1 MRHHLA
7 IIDSTSLELRRRMSA
22 EELPHG
28 YCLSA
33 DFQTAGHGQ
42 ATNRWE
48 SEEGKNLLFS
58 ILLRPTIIPA
68 ADQFVITE
76 FVTLSIINCL
86 QDYIRQQI
94 TIKWPNDIY
103 VGNKKLCGILI
114 ENALCGSTIDTCI
127 VGIGININQEL
138 FVSDA
143 PNPVSLKQL
152 NGRDNDREE
161 IFGEIYQNIIRY
173 YDYYVDMFDRFNCRP
188 IVLNEAQ
195 KQDGV
200 VLSPC
205 LRGTSGAEGVNNSQ
219 LSTLNSQFSTVRQSL
234 HYEYMNN
241 LYRRT
246 GYHNYSTPEG
256 EHFRAE
262 IEDIGPQGHLT
273 LRLESGE
280 QRIFAFKEVIFI

>member
-1 MRHHLA
+1 MIYHLHN
-7 IIDSTSLELRRRMSA
+7 IDSTSIELRRRMSA

-28 YCLSA
+28 YCISA
-33 DFQTAGHGQ
+33 DFQTNGHGQ
-42 ATNRWE
+42 ATNHWE
-48 SEEGKNLLFS
+48 SEDSKNLLFS
-58 ILLRPTIIPA
+58 LFLRPTVISA
-68 ADQFVITE
+68 SEQFIITE
-76 FVTLSIINCL
+76 LVTLAIINAL
-86 QDYIRQQI
+86 QDEIRQKI

-103 VGNKKLCGILI
+103 VGNHKLCGILI
-114 ENALCGSTIDTCI
+114 ENALCGQTIDTCI

-152 NGRDNDREE
+152 NGRDNDREDILE
-161 IFGEIYQNIIRY
+161 DIYQNILNY
-173 YDYYVDMFDRFNCRP
+173 YDYLADNW
-188 IVLNEAQ
+188 Q
-195 KQDGV
+195 
-200 VLSPC
+200 
-205 LRGTSGAEGVNNSQ
+205 NNDIK
-219 LSTLNSQFSTVRQSL
+219 QSL

-246 GYHNYSTPEG
+246 GYHNYATPEG

-280 QRIFAFKEVIFI
+280 QRIFAFKEVIFELK

>member
-1 MRHHLA
+1 MRHHLNTT
-7 IIDSTSLELRRRMSA
+7 DSTSLELRRRMSA

-28 YCLSA
+28 YCISA

-48 SEEGKNLLFS
+48 SEDGKNLLFS
-58 ILLRPTIIPA
+58 LLLRPIIIPA
-68 ADQFVITE
+68 AEQFVITE
-76 FVTLSIINCL
+76 LVTLAIINAL

-103 VGNKKLCGILI
+103 VGDKKLCGILI

-152 NGRDNDREE
+152 NGRDNDRGE
-161 IFGEIYQNIIRY
+161 ILAEIYQNILNY
-173 YDYYVDMFDRFNCRP
+173 YGYLTDNW
-188 IVLNEAQ
+188 Q
-195 KQDGV
+195 
-200 VLSPC
+200 
-205 LRGTSGAEGVNNSQ
+205 NNDIK
-219 LSTLNSQFSTVRQSL
+219 QSL

-256 EHFRAE
+256 EYFRAE

-280 QRIFAFKEVIFI
+280 QRIFAFKEVIFELK

>member
-1 MRHHLA
+1 MRHNLK
-7 IIDSTSLELRRRMSA
+7 IIDSTSTELRRRMSV

-28 YCLSA
+28 YCISA
-33 DFQTAGHGQ
+33 DFQINGHGQ
-42 ATNRWE
+42 STNHWE
-48 SEEGKNLLFS
+48 SEDGKNLLFS
-58 ILLRPTIIPA
+58 LLLRPTIIPA
-68 ADQFVITE
+68 AEQFVITE
-76 FVTLSIINCL
+76 IVTLAIINAL

-152 NGRDNDREE
+152 NGRNNDREE
-161 IFGEIYQNIIRY
+161 IFEEIYQNIIRY
-173 YDYYVDMFDRFNCRP
+173 YDYYVSMISSFD
-188 IVLNEAQ
+188 
-195 KQDGV
+195 
-200 VLSPC
+200 
-205 LRGTSGAEGVNNSQ
+205 NSQ
-219 LSTLNSQFSTVRQSL
+219 LSTLNSQLSTVRQSL

-246 GYHNYSTPEG
+246 GFHEYSTPEG

-273 LRLESGE
+273 LSLESGE
-280 QRIFAFKEVIFI
+280 QRTFAFKEVIFL

>member
-1 MRHHLA
+1 MIHRLSN
-7 IIDSTSLELRRRMSA
+7 IDSTSTELRRRMSV
-22 EELPHG
+22 EQLPHG

-48 SEEGKNLLFS
+48 SEDGKNLLFS

-68 ADQFVITE
+68 SEQFVITE
-76 FVTLSIINCL
+76 FVTLAIINAL

-103 VGNKKLCGILI
+103 VGDKKLCGILI
-114 ENALCGSTIDTCI
+114 ENALCGPTIDTCI
-127 VGIGININQEL
+127 VGIGININQEI

-152 NGRDNDREE
+152 NGRDNDRGE
-161 IFGEIYQNIIRY
+161 ILEEIYQNILNY
-173 YDYYVDMFDRFNCRP
+173 YDYLADNW
-188 IVLNEAQ
+188 Q
-195 KQDGV
+195 
-200 VLSPC
+200 
-205 LRGTSGAEGVNNSQ
+205 NNDIK
-219 LSTLNSQFSTVRQSL
+219 QSL

-241 LYRRT
+241 LYRRN
-246 GYHNYSTPEG
+246 GYYNYSTPEG
-256 EHFRAE
+256 EKFAAE

-273 LRLESGE
+273 LRLQSGE
-280 QRIFAFKEVIFI
+280 LRIFAFKEVIFELK

>member
-1 MRHHLA
+1 MIHRLSN
-7 IIDSTSLELRRRMSA
+7 IDSTSTELRRRMSV
-22 EELPHG
+22 EQLPHG

-48 SEEGKNLLFS
+48 SEDGKNLLFS

-68 ADQFVITE
+68 SEQFVITE
-76 FVTLSIINCL
+76 FVTLAIINAL

-103 VGNKKLCGILI
+103 VGDKKLCGILI
-114 ENALCGSTIDTCI
+114 ENALCGPTIDTCI
-127 VGIGININQEL
+127 VGIGKNRNQEI

-152 NGRDNDREE
+152 NGRDNDRGE
-161 IFGEIYQNIIRY
+161 ILEEIYQNILNY
-173 YDYYVDMFDRFNCRP
+173 YDYLADNW
-188 IVLNEAQ
+188 Q
-195 KQDGV
+195 
-200 VLSPC
+200 
-205 LRGTSGAEGVNNSQ
+205 NNDIK
-219 LSTLNSQFSTVRQSL
+219 QSL

-241 LYRRT
+241 LYRRK
-246 GYHNYSTPEG
+246 GYYNYSTPEG
-256 EHFRAE
+256 EKFAAE

-273 LRLESGE
+273 LRLQSGE
-280 QRIFAFKEVIFI
+280 LRIFAFKEVIFELK

>member
-1 MRHHLA
+1 MIEYLDT
-7 IIDSTSLELRRRMSA
+7 IDSTSTELRRRMSV
-22 EELPHG
+22 EELSHG
-28 YCLSA
+28 YCISA
-33 DFQTAGHGQ
+33 DFQTSGHGQ

-48 SEEGKNLLFS
+48 SEDGKNLLFS
-58 ILLRPTIIPA
+58 LLLRPTVIPA
-68 ADQFVITE
+68 AEQFVITE
-76 FVTLSIINCL
+76 LVTLAIINAL

-103 VGNKKLCGILI
+103 VGDKKLCGILI

-152 NGRDNDREE
+152 NGRDNDRGE
-161 IFGEIYQNIIRY
+161 ILEEIYQNIIRY
-173 YDYYVDMFDRFNCRP
+173 YDYYVSMMDSFD
-188 IVLNEAQ
+188 
-195 KQDGV
+195 
-200 VLSPC
+200 
-205 LRGTSGAEGVNNSQ
+205 NSQ
-219 LSTLNSQFSTVRQSL
+219 LSTLNSQLSTVRQSL

-246 GYHNYSTPEG
+246 GFHEYSTPDG
-256 EHFRAE
+256 ELFRAE
-262 IEDIGPQGHLT
+262 IEDIGPQGHLI

-280 QRIFAFKEVIFI
+280 QRTFAFKEVIFI

>member
-1 MRHHLA
+1 MRYHLK
-7 IIDSTSLELRRRMSA
+7 IIDSTSLELRRRMSV
-22 EELPHG
+22 EQLSHG
-28 YCLSA
+28 YCITA

-48 SEEGKNLLFS
+48 SEDSKNLLFS
-58 ILLRPTIIPA
+58 ILLRPTVIPA
-68 ADQFVITE
+68 AEQFVITE
-76 FVTLSIINCL
+76 LVTLAIINAL

-103 VGNKKLCGILI
+103 VGDKKLCGILI
-114 ENALCGSTIDTCI
+114 ENALCGPVIDTCI

-152 NGRDNDREE
+152 NGRDNDRGE
-161 IFGEIYQNIIRY
+161 ILAEIYQNILNY
-173 YDYYVDMFDRFNCRP
+173 YGYLADNW
-188 IVLNEAQ
+188 Q
-195 KQDGV
+195 
-200 VLSPC
+200 
-205 LRGTSGAEGVNNSQ
+205 NNDIK
-219 LSTLNSQFSTVRQSL
+219 QSL

-256 EHFRAE
+256 ERFRAE

-280 QRIFAFKEVIFI
+280 LRTFAFKEVIFEFNKPQ

>member
-1 MRHHLA
+1 MIEYLDT
-7 IIDSTSLELRRRMSA
+7 IDSTSTELRRRMSV

-28 YCLSA
+28 YCISA
-33 DFQTAGHGQ
+33 DFQTSGHGQ

-48 SEEGKNLLFS
+48 SEDGKNLLFS
-58 ILLRPTIIPA
+58 LLLRPTVIPA
-68 ADQFVITE
+68 AEQFVITE
-76 FVTLSIINCL
+76 LVTLAIINAL
-86 QDYIRQQI
+86 QDYIRQKI

-103 VGNKKLCGILI
+103 VGDKKLCGILI

-152 NGRDNDREE
+152 NGRDNDRGE
-161 IFGEIYQNIIRY
+161 ILADIYQNILNY
-173 YDYYVDMFDRFNCRP
+173 YGYLADNW
-188 IVLNEAQ
+188 Q
-195 KQDGV
+195 
-200 VLSPC
+200 
-205 LRGTSGAEGVNNSQ
+205 NNDIK
-219 LSTLNSQFSTVRQSL
+219 QSL

-246 GYHNYSTPEG
+246 GYHNYSTSEG

-280 QRIFAFKEVIFI
+280 LRTFAFKEVIFEFNKPQ

>member
-1 MRHHLA
+1 MIEYLDT
-7 IIDSTSLELRRRMSA
+7 IDSTSTELRRRMSV

-28 YCLSA
+28 YCISA
-33 DFQTAGHGQ
+33 DFQTSGHGQ

-48 SEEGKNLLFS
+48 SEDGKNLLFS
-58 ILLRPTIIPA
+58 LLLRPTVIPA
-68 ADQFVITE
+68 AEQFVITE
-76 FVTLSIINCL
+76 LVTLAIINAL
-86 QDYIRQQI
+86 QDEIRQKI

-103 VGNKKLCGILI
+103 VGDKKLCGILI
-114 ENALCGSTIDTCI
+114 ENALCGPVIDTCI

-152 NGRDNDREE
+152 NRRDNDRGE
-161 IFGEIYQNIIRY
+161 ILEEIYQNILNY
-173 YDYYVDMFDRFNCRP
+173 YDYLADNW
-188 IVLNEAQ
+188 Q
-195 KQDGV
+195 
-200 VLSPC
+200 
-205 LRGTSGAEGVNNSQ
+205 NNDIK
-219 LSTLNSQFSTVRQSL
+219 QSL
-234 HYEYMNN
+234 YYEYMNN
-241 LYRRT
+241 LYRRI

-280 QRIFAFKEVIFI
+280 LRTFAFKEVIFELK

>member
-1 MRHHLA
+1 
-7 IIDSTSLELRRRMSA
+7 MSV
-22 EELPHG
+22 EELSHG
-28 YCLSA
+28 YCISA

-48 SEEGKNLLFS
+48 SEDGKNLLFS
-58 ILLRPTIIPA
+58 LLLRPTIIPA
-68 ADQFVITE
+68 AEQFVITE
-76 FVTLSIINCL
+76 FVTLAIINAL

-103 VGNKKLCGILI
+103 VGDKKLCGILI
-114 ENALCGSTIDTCI
+114 ENALCGPTIDTCI
-127 VGIGININQEL
+127 VGTGININQEL

-143 PNPVSLKQL
+143 PNPISLKQL
-152 NGRDNDREE
+152 NGRDNDR
-161 IFGEIYQNIIRY
+161 IDILDEIYRNILNY
-173 YDYYVDMFDRFNCRP
+173 YDYLADNWQNND
-188 IVLNEAQ
+188 I
-195 KQDGV
+195 KQ
-200 VLSPC
+200 L
-205 LRGTSGAEGVNNSQ
+205 
-219 LSTLNSQFSTVRQSL
+219 L

-273 LRLESGE
+273 IRLQSGE
-280 QRIFAFKEVIFI
+280 KRTFAFKEVIFELK

>member
-1 MRHHLA
+1 MIEYLDT
-7 IIDSTSLELRRRMSA
+7 IDSTSTELRRRMSV

-28 YCLSA
+28 YCISA
-33 DFQTAGHGQ
+33 DFQTSGHGQ

-48 SEEGKNLLFS
+48 SEDGKNLLFS
-58 ILLRPTIIPA
+58 LLLRPTVIPA
-68 ADQFVITE
+68 AEQFVITE
-76 FVTLSIINCL
+76 LVTLAIINAL

-103 VGNKKLCGILI
+103 VGDKKLCGILI
-114 ENALCGSTIDTCI
+114 ENALCGPTIDTCI

-173 YDYYVDMFDRFNCRP
+173 YADMFDRFNCRP
-188 IVLNEAQ
+188 IVLNDAQ

-205 LRGTSGAEGVNNSQ
+205 LRGTSGAEGVNNYQ
-219 LSTLNSQFSTVRQSL
+219 LSTLNSQFS
-234 HYEYMNN
+234 
-241 LYRRT
+241 
-246 GYHNYSTPEG
+246 
-256 EHFRAE
+256 
-262 IEDIGPQGHLT
+262 I
-273 LRLESGE
+273 
-280 QRIFAFKEVIFI
+280 VI

>member
-1 MRHHLA
+1 MIEYLDT
-7 IIDSTSLELRRRMSA
+7 IDSTSTELRQRMSA

-28 YCLSA
+28 YCISA
-33 DFQTAGHGQ
+33 DFQTSGHGQ

-48 SEEGKNLLFS
+48 SEDGKNLLFS
-58 ILLRPTIIPA
+58 LLLRPTVIPA
-68 ADQFVITE
+68 AEQFVITE
-76 FVTLSIINCL
+76 LVTLAIINAL
-86 QDYIRQQI
+86 QDEIRQKI

-103 VGNKKLCGILI
+103 VGDKKLCGILI
-114 ENALCGSTIDTCI
+114 ENALCGPVIDTCI

-152 NGRDNDREE
+152 NGRDNDRGDILE
-161 IFGEIYQNIIRY
+161 EIYQNILNY
-173 YDYYVDMFDRFNCRP
+173 YDYLADNW
-188 IVLNEAQ
+188 Q
-195 KQDGV
+195 
-200 VLSPC
+200 
-205 LRGTSGAEGVNNSQ
+205 NNDIK
-219 LSTLNSQFSTVRQSL
+219 QSL
-234 HYEYMNN
+234 YYEYMNN
-241 LYRRT
+241 LYRRI

-280 QRIFAFKEVIFI
+280 LRTFAFKEVIFELK

>member
-1 MRHHLA
+1 
-7 IIDSTSLELRRRMSA
+7 MSV

-28 YCLSA
+28 YCISA
-33 DFQTAGHGQ
+33 DFQTSGHGQ

-48 SEEGKNLLFS
+48 SEDGKNLLFS
-58 ILLRPTIIPA
+58 LLLRPTVIPA
-68 ADQFVITE
+68 AEQFVITE
-76 FVTLSIINCL
+76 LVTLAIINAL
-86 QDYIRQQI
+86 QDYIRQKI

-103 VGNKKLCGILI
+103 VGDKKLCGILI
-114 ENALCGSTIDTCI
+114 ENALCGPTIDTCI

-152 NGRDNDREE
+152 NGRDNDRGE
-161 IFGEIYQNIIRY
+161 ILEEIYQNILNY
-173 YDYYVDMFDRFNCRP
+173 YDYLADNW
-188 IVLNEAQ
+188 Q
-195 KQDGV
+195 
-200 VLSPC
+200 
-205 LRGTSGAEGVNNSQ
+205 NNDIK
-219 LSTLNSQFSTVRQSL
+219 QSL

-280 QRIFAFKEVIFI
+280 LRIFAFKKVIFEFNKPQ

>member
-1 MRHHLA
+1 MIEYLDT
-7 IIDSTSLELRRRMSA
+7 IDSTSTELRQRMSA

-28 YCLSA
+28 YCISA
-33 DFQTAGHGQ
+33 DFQTSGHGQ

-48 SEEGKNLLFS
+48 SEDGKNLLFS
-58 ILLRPTIIPA
+58 LLLRPTVIPA
-68 ADQFVITE
+68 AEQFVITE
-76 FVTLSIINCL
+76 LVTLAIINAL

-103 VGNKKLCGILI
+103 VGDKKLCGILI

-152 NGRDNDREE
+152 NGRDNDRGE
-161 IFGEIYQNIIRY
+161 ILEEIYQNILNY
-173 YDYYVDMFDRFNCRP
+173 YDYLADNW
-188 IVLNEAQ
+188 Q
-195 KQDGV
+195 
-200 VLSPC
+200 
-205 LRGTSGAEGVNNSQ
+205 NNDIK
-219 LSTLNSQFSTVRQSL
+219 QSL
-234 HYEYMNN
+234 YYEYMNN

-280 QRIFAFKEVIFI
+280 LRIFAFKEVIFEFNKPQ

>member
-1 MRHHLA
+1 MIHRLSN
-7 IIDSTSLELRRRMSA
+7 IDSTSTELRRRMSV
-22 EELPHG
+22 EQLPHG

-48 SEEGKNLLFS
+48 SEDGKNLLFS

-68 ADQFVITE
+68 SEQFVITE
-76 FVTLSIINCL
+76 FVTLAIINAL

-103 VGNKKLCGILI
+103 VGDKKLCGILI
-114 ENALCGSTIDTCI
+114 ENALCGPTIDTCI
-127 VGIGININQEL
+127 VGIGININQEI

-152 NGRDNDREE
+152 NGRENDREYILDE
-161 IFGEIYQNIIRY
+161 IHRNILNY
-173 YDYYVDMFDRFNCRP
+173 YDYLADNW
-188 IVLNEAQ
+188 Q
-195 KQDGV
+195 
-200 VLSPC
+200 
-205 LRGTSGAEGVNNSQ
+205 NNDIK
-219 LSTLNSQFSTVRQSL
+219 QSL

-241 LYRRT
+241 LYRRK

-273 LRLESGE
+273 LRLQSGE
-280 QRIFAFKEVIFI
+280 LRTFVFKEVIFELK

>member
-1 MRHHLA
+1 MRYHLK
-7 IIDSTSLELRRRMSA
+7 IIDSTSLELRRRMSV
-22 EELPHG
+22 EQLSHG
-28 YCLSA
+28 YCITA

-48 SEEGKNLLFS
+48 SEDSKNLLFS
-58 ILLRPTIIPA
+58 ILLRPTVIPA
-68 ADQFVITE
+68 AEQFVITE
-76 FVTLSIINCL
+76 LVTLAIINAL

-103 VGNKKLCGILI
+103 VGDKKLCGILI
-114 ENALCGSTIDTCI
+114 ENALCGPVIDTCI

-152 NGRDNDREE
+152 NGRDNDRGE
-161 IFGEIYQNIIRY
+161 ILEEIYQNILNY
-173 YDYYVDMFDRFNCRP
+173 YDYLADNW
-188 IVLNEAQ
+188 Q
-195 KQDGV
+195 
-200 VLSPC
+200 
-205 LRGTSGAEGVNNSQ
+205 NNDIK
-219 LSTLNSQFSTVRQSL
+219 QSL
-234 HYEYMNN
+234 YYEYMNN

-280 QRIFAFKEVIFI
+280 LRTFAFKEVIFEFNKPQ